1 MSRQKYRCP
10 VVLQKSYV
18 RMYNLSSKFFVENK
32 VHNMKK
38 LYIILPLLVFI
49 FSYGCGGKDH
59 VKPSA
64 DSLLAK
70 EAFDRIETIRKA
82 YESKDTGK
90 LKDQMG
96 ADLFE
101 RIQDNINFDKAEMF
115 FSPRMIRITG
125 DTVIINM
132 NWQGLWRFA
141 KDRKVENRGSGDLV
155 LQRDTLKLIQIEGD
169 NPFSIP
175 SPTAVQ

>member
-1 MSRQKYRCP
+1 
-10 VVLQKSYV
+10 
-18 RMYNLSSKFFVENK
+18 MYNLSSKFFVENK

-38 LYIILPLLVFI
+38 LYIVLPLLVVI

-90 LKDQMG
+90 LKEQMG

-101 RIQDNINFDKAEMF
+101 SIQEDMNFDRAEIS

-125 DTVIINM
+125 DTVTVNM
-132 NWQGLWRFA
+132 NWKGLWRFA
-141 KDRKVENRGSGDLV
+141 KDRKFENSGSGDLV

-169 NPFSIP
+169 NPFSIR
-175 SPTAVQ
+175 SSTTAQ